1 MTERI
6 ENTNTGSTGGLGY
19 SLRSYDRAYCNYP
32 GVIHDADTVRRLFRI
47 GQNII
52 TRSRHNV
59 TRGVLRAMVPSS
71 VLEQLADNPETAGC
85 IEAVVPTRY
94 ATRANGRSSEP
105 LWMML
110 AAINN
115 RSRTPLFP
123 VDDMVRIVDSERK
136 SPSVHPVERITH
148 LRAEGYRFITDIPEE
163 RIGEVETLWGNSF
176 EWKRSGIVELRNKLH
191 AGLGLPKRSRTV
203 WFSGLVEPEHNTL
216 AAIATAERLDIPIA
230 EGVSVPIVESTEWR
244 RADHITRHGLA
255 TAVVSHLH
263 ANVVED
269 LSNLAPTII
278 AETNYRSGAH
288 RVGFASGMD
297 VPARSVF
304 GADIPQMLIQNVRV
318 GDGLSPD
325 GERDFTLLHIPEES
339 LQTYYHDASREV
351 MLKGDI

>member
-71 VLEQLADNPETAGC
+71 VLEKLAGTPETAGN
-85 IEAVVPTRY
+85 IEAAVQTRY
-94 ATRANGRSSEP
+94 ATRANGRRSEP

-115 RSRTPLFP
+115 GNRMPIFP
-123 VDDMVRIVDSERK
+123 VRDMVRVVDSERK
-136 SPSVHPVERITH
+136 APSIPPVDCITS
-148 LRAEGYRFITDIPEE
+148 LRRDGYWFISDIPEE
-163 RIGEVETLWGNSF
+163 RVGEVEALWGNSF
-176 EWKRSGIVELRNKLH
+176 EWSRSGILDLRDKLRS
-191 AGLGLPKRSRTV
+191 AIGIPKQSRTV
-203 WFSGLVEPEHNTL
+203 WFSGIVEPEHNTL

-244 RADHITRHGLA
+244 RADHITQHGLTAA
-255 TAVVSHLH
+255 TVSHLH

-269 LSNLAPTII
+269 LQGLSPTVI
-278 AETNYRSGAH
+278 AETNFRSGAH

-318 GDGLSPD
+318 GDGLTPD
-325 GERDFTLLHIPEES
+325 GERDFTLLHIPDES
-339 LQTYYHDASREV
+339 LQTYYHDASREA
-351 MLKGDI
+351 MLKGDL